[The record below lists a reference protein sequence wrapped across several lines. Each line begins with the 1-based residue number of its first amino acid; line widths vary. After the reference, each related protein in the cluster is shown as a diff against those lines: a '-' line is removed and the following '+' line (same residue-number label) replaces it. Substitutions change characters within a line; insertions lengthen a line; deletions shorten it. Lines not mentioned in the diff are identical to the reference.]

1 MINSEKLG
9 KILQWAGLVGLGII
23 GVKTFKAHKKE
34 CLESEKREEEAKK
47 QRIVNMGLTSEKEV
61 QEICT
66 EEDPM
71 IALPKL
77 LQMSAKW
84 DIGDFWNGGC
94 NSSLGVNS
102 IIVSQEIKEGG
113 KRDWNIRIKLP
124 AFVQNLP
131 KTPHYREQIEET
143 LKEFGLKTYWL
154 RVVHGVEYHEEGAKF
169 SQPGEK
175 DYAEVSEVAIQN
187 FELDAFKSETEQN
200 GAKRFFSLFE
210 DQCYD
215 EIEEKL
221 GFTQKN
227 WLAIEGNLYLNIAI
241 PYNEEMGLS
250 RMQDLLIHLLGTQV
264 FNPDLGGR
272 YPQNLGPVVFQASKR
287 NPLDNTIRYNLLSAG
302 DIIEVSKRVY
312 YDEDEQNVED

>member
-1 MINSEKLG
+1 MINSEKFG
-9 KILQWAGLVGLGII
+9 KILQWAGLVGLSII

-47 QRIVNMGLTSEKEV
+47 QRIINMGLTSEKEI
-61 QEICT
+61 QEICH

-77 LQMSAKW
+77 LQKSVKW
-84 DIGDFWNGGC
+84 DTSDFWNGGC
-94 NSSLGVNS
+94 NSSLGINS

-113 KRDWNIRIKLP
+113 KKDWNIRIKLP

-131 KTPHYREQIEET
+131 KTPHYREQIEEA
-143 LKEFGLKTYWL
+143 LKEFGVKTYWL
-154 RVVHGVEYHEEGAKF
+154 RIVHGVEYHEEGAKV
-169 SQPGEK
+169 SNPDGK
-175 DYAEVSEVAIQN
+175 DYAEVSEVAVQN
-187 FELDAFKSETEQN
+187 FELDAFKTENEQN
-200 GAKRFFSLFE
+200 GAKRFFSLFD

-221 GFTQKN
+221 GFIQKN
-227 WLAIEGNLYLNIAI
+227 WLAVEANLYLNIAI

-264 FNPDLGGR
+264 YNPDLGGR
-272 YPQNLGPVVFQASKR
+272 YPQELGPVVFQATKR
-287 NPLDNTIRYNLLSAG
+287 GPFDNAVRYNLPSAG
-302 DIIEVSKRVY
+302 EIIEVSKRVY
-312 YDEDEQNVED
+312 YDDEQVED